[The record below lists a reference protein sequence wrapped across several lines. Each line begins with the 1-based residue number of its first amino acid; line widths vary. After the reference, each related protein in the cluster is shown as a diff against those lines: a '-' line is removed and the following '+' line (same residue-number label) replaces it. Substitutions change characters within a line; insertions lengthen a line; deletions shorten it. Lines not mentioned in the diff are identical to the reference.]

1 MNTRSLLLLFLFI
14 GFFNGNSQNKKNVLL
29 TINTNPVY
37 SSDFT
42 KVFNKNLDLV
52 VEESQKNVAGYLD
65 LFIDYK
71 LKITEAYAQELDK
84 NKLYIKCIST
94 FYKYAKSEISC
105 EPFIC
110 WRRRTPVPST
120 RNRSRMTARR
130 FRWAFVVKGIKPL

>member
-1 MNTRSLLLLFLFI
+1 MNTRNLLLLFLFI
-14 GFFNGNSQNKKNVLL
+14 GYFNGNAQNKKNVLL
-29 TINTNPVY
+29 TINSNPVY

-84 NKLYIKCIST
+84 DKQYINEFKKYQDQLAKKYIYDKRIISKL
-94 FYKYAKSEISC
+94 
-105 EPFIC
+105 
-110 WRRRTPVPST
+110 
-120 RNRSRMTARR
+120 
-130 FRWAFVVKGIKPL
+130 G